1 MNSPAARRIVEQL
14 NRHGH
19 IALYAGGCVRDHLLN
34 QPSKDIDIA
43 TSATPD
49 EVQSIF
55 PRVTGLEGKCY
66 GVVRVMEDHQTF
78 EVAMFRT
85 DGVSRDGRRPES
97 VQKSTP
103 EEDAKRRDFTV
114 NGMFYDPTNEKIIDY
129 VGGQEDLQKKIIRT
143 IGKAEERFAEDKLRL
158 LRAIRF
164 ATKLNFEIDP
174 ETFREIQNKSSEINA
189 VAVERIRDELDKIW
203 VSPSPDRGLTLLDE
217 SGLLQQILPEI
228 TALHG
233 VDQPPQFHPEGDVF
247 IHTRIMLSL
256 LNQAPLPVA
265 LAVLFHD
272 VGKKPTYKVDETG
285 RIRFN
290 GHESVGARMT
300 LQILERLR
308 YSNEIID
315 EVVLAVQNHMTFKDV
330 PKMRMSKLKRFL
342 ARATL
347 ENEMELHRVD
357 CLSSHADLSIYQFIR
372 QKQQEIPAE
381 EIKPPRLVNGNDL
394 MAIGSKPGKVLGEL
408 LRLIED
414 AQLEGQLKTKEE
426 ALAFAQEK
434 MQKIEHS
441 S

>member
-1 MNSPAARRIVEQL
+1 MNDPVARRIVEQL
-14 NRHGH
+14 KSHGH
-19 IALYAGGCVRDHLLN
+19 TALYAGGCVRDHLLN
-34 QPSKDIDIA
+34 LPCKDIDIA

-66 GVVRVMEDHQTF
+66 GVVRVMEGNQTF

-85 DGVSRDGRRPES
+85 DGLYLDGRRPES

-114 NGMFYDPTNEKIIDY
+114 NGMFYDPMTDQIIDY
-129 VGGQEDLQKKIIRT
+129 VGGQEDLRKKVIRT
-143 IGKAEERFAEDKLRL
+143 IGKAEDRFKEDKLRL

-164 ATKLNFEIDP
+164 ATRLNFEIDP
-174 ETFREIQNKSSEINA
+174 ETFREIQKFSQEINS

-203 VSPSPDRGLTLLDE
+203 ISSAPDRGLTLLDE
-217 SGLLQQILPEI
+217 SGMLREILPEI
-228 TALHG
+228 DALHG
-233 VDQPPQFHPEGDVF
+233 VEQPPQFHPEGDVF

-256 LNQAPLPVA
+256 LKEPPLPVA

-315 EVVLAVQNHMTFKDV
+315 EVVIAVQNHMAFKDV
-330 PKMRMSKLKRFL
+330 PKMRISKLKRFL

-372 QKQQEIPAE
+372 QKQAEIPAE

-394 MAIGSKPGKVLGEL
+394 IAIGSKPGKILGEL

-426 ALAFAQEK
+426 AIAFAQETL
-434 MQKIEHS
+434 KIGKTI
-441 S
+441 